1 MKVTNYEKLRKEIYD
16 SIKSCYEYEDFNL
29 CEWDNESFNSTE
41 ENFDWVTHLYKTIS
55 VFDIE
60 ITIDEN
66 LESVM
71 FWNKNHKN
79 KRFDLITFIEL
90 KSCKNKLVLSMEISK
105 TIEKIRNGIYKK
117 DE

>member
-1 MKVTNYEKLRKEIYD
+1 MTNTNYENLRKEIYD
-16 SIKSCYEYEDFNL
+16 SIKSCYGHEDFNL
-29 CEWDNESFNSTE
+29 CKWDKEFYDSE
-41 ENFDWVTHLYKTIS
+41 DENFEDVTHLYKAIS

-90 KSCKNKLVLSMEISK
+90 ESCKNKMVLAMEISK
-105 TIEKIRNGIYKK
+105 TIERIKNGIYKK